1 MPKSTPIKHQVLT
14 FPDPRPGMFTGYIA
28 RWWMILGASA
38 LAIPGLFAVVL
49 VIARGGSLSHMPV
62 FANMF
67 TKALVV
73 HVDLLVLVWFL
84 SMAFMLWSLLA
95 SASRSWLTFMEEAAL
110 GCYAAGMLAIT
121 ASAFDP
127 NGEALKSNYI
137 PVIMSPVFFI
147 GLSLLLSGTL
157 LMLCR
162 VLTARH
168 YSTWFSKPLQFGLF
182 SSALIGVMAL
192 VAFTWSYYQMPPEI
206 DGEQYYDIMFWGG
219 GHVLQFIH
227 SQCVMVCWLLL
238 AHALQPDYK
247 FPEKM
252 LYGLFCIGLIAA
264 FSAPLAYIFFD
275 VYSMEHRQFFT
286 WQMIIAN
293 GIPPAIM
300 GIMLAPLILK
310 TRKACLMQR
319 SALWSAL
326 VMSVLLFL
334 FGGFI
339 GGMIREENVVVPAH
353 YHGSIVAITLAFM
366 GAAYVLLPLFG
377 YKDMSNS
384 KLAFW
389 QPIICGIG
397 QIMHVSGLAWSG
409 GYGVLRKTP
418 GGLSGAPINVKIAM
432 GVMEWGGLLAII
444 GGVMFIVVV
453 CKSVRNKKPAA

>member
-1 MPKSTPIKHQVLT
+1 MPKSSAAQHQVLP

-28 RWWMILGASA
+28 RWWMLLGVSA
-38 LAIPGLFAVVL
+38 LAVPGLFAIVL
-49 VIARGGSLSHMPV
+49 VIARGGSLTDMPV

-84 SMAFMLWSLLA
+84 SMAFMLWSLIA
-95 SASRSWLTFMEEAAL
+95 SASRSWLAYMEEAAL
-110 GCYAAGMLAIT
+110 GCFAVGMLAIT
-121 ASAFDP
+121 LSAFDP

-137 PVIMSPVFFI
+137 PVIMSPLFFI
-147 GLSLLLSGTL
+147 GLSLLLSGML

-162 VLTARH
+162 LLTAKH
-168 YSTWFSKPLQFGLF
+168 YSTWFNPPLQFALF
-182 SSALIGVMAL
+182 SSGLIGAMAL
-192 VAFTWSYYQMPPEI
+192 VCFIWSYFQMPPEI
-206 DGEQYYDIMFWGG
+206 DGEQYYDMMFWGG

-227 SQCVMVCWLLL
+227 TQCVMVCWLLL
-238 AHALQPDYK
+238 AHALQPEFK
-247 FPEKM
+247 FPEKP
-252 LYGLFCIGLIAA
+252 LYLLFGVGLVAA
-264 FSAPLAYIFFD
+264 FAAPLAYVLYD

-286 WQMIIAN
+286 WQMIIAG
-293 GIPPAIM
+293 GIAPAIM
-300 GIMLAPLILK
+300 GLMLTPFLWKMRARLAGQK
-310 TRKACLMQR
+310 N
-319 SALWSAL
+319 ALWSAL
-326 VMSVLLFL
+326 IMSVLLFL

-366 GAAYVLLPLFG
+366 GATYVLLPLFG
-377 YKDMSNS
+377 YKDMSS
-384 KLAFW
+384 TKLAYW

-418 GGLSGAPINVKIAM
+418 GGLSGAPLNLKIAM

-444 GGVMFIVVV
+444 GGVMFIIVVW
-453 CKSVRNKKPAA
+453 KSVRAKKTVA